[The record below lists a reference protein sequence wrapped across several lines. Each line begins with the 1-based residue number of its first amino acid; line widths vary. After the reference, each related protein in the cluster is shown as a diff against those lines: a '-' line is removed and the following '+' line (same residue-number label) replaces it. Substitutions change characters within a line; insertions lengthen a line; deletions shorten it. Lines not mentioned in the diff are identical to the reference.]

1 MRILYGVVGEGM
13 GHAIRSRVVIEAL
26 SSEHDV
32 RVVASGRAREY
43 LASHFDDVERIWGL
57 TLAYR
62 DNEVRSW
69 QTLVQNLHRGI
80 RGLPAN
86 GRRLLALAEDFAPDA
101 VVTDFESF
109 AYVFAKMHR
118 VPAISVDNIQMIA
131 RCRHDPDVTAGVE
144 ADYRLARRIV
154 RAKLPAAAHYLITT
168 FFNPPVSAP
177 RTTLVPSILR
187 DEVLAARRERGEHL
201 LVYQTAE
208 GNTALP
214 DALRGAG
221 VPSRVYGY
229 RRDLTTPEREGDIT
243 YMPFDEAGFVEDLAT
258 ARAVIAGGGFTLL
271 SEAVFLGKPILSIPL
286 RRQFEQVMNA
296 RYVGKLGYGMHA
308 QAITPEAVRSFLA
321 SSERFAE
328 RVGAA
333 RQDGN
338 ALALAALREQLELTA
353 RRTHPTA

>member
-13 GHAIRSRVVIEAL
+13 GHAIRSRVVIDAL
-26 SSEHDV
+26 SREHEV
-32 RVVASGRAREY
+32 RVVASGRARDY
-43 LASHFDDVERIWGL
+43 LAGHFEDVERIWGL
-57 TLAYR
+57 TMAYR

-69 QTLVQNLHRGI
+69 QTLVQNLHRGV

-118 VPAISVDNIQMIA
+118 VPAISLDNIQMIA

-144 ADYRLARRIV
+144 ADFRMARQIV

-168 FFNPPVSAP
+168 FFHPPVAAP

-187 DEVLAARRERGEHL
+187 PEILAARRERGDHL

-214 DALRGAG
+214 DALRQAG
-221 VPSRVYGY
+221 VPSRVYGF
-229 RRDLTTPEREGDIT
+229 RRDLDAPEREGDVT
-243 YMPFDEAGFVEDLAT
+243 YLPFDEVGFVEDLAT
-258 ARAVIAGGGFTLL
+258 ARAVVAGGGFTLL
-271 SEAVFLGKPILSIPL
+271 SEAVYLGKPVLSIPL

-296 RYVGKLGYGMHA
+296 RYIGKLGFGAHA
-308 QAITPEAVRSFLA
+308 DAITPEAIRAFVA
-321 SSERFAE
+321 SSDRYAE
-328 RVGAA
+328 RVGAY
-333 RQDGN
+333 RQDAN
-338 ALALAALREQLELTA
+338 VVALAALEEQLALTA
-353 RRTHPTA
+353 RRTHPAS